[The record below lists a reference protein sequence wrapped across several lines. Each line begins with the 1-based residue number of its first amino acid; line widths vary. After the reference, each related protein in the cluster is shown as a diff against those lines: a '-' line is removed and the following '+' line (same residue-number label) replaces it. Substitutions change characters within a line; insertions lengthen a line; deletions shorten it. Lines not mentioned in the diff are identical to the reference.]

1 MGKFVE
7 IEKICNGFGIITKA
21 IVHFLLL
28 LHYAKCIKEVVYFV
42 DFLYNI
48 LTFYTNMVEWNVANA

>member
-21 IVHFLLL
+21 VVHFLLL
-28 LHYAKCIKEVVYFV
+28 LHYAKCIKGVVYFV

-48 LTFYTNMVEWNVANA
+48 LTFYTNVVK